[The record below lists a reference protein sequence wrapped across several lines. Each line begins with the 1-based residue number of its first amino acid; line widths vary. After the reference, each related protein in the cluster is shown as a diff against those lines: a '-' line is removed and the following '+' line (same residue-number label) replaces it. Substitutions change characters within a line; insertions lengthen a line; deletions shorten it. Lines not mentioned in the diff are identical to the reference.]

1 MIESQNPTDVINTI
15 KNWNNDKEIKI
26 FDVLQNNDEEN
37 ILDNQEKELKEIE
50 TLRKIEDIFWLKSKE
65 AIEFKWKMIEYFN
78 FYTNNIIP
86 IIKNLKE
93 KLKGTENEILQE
105 DEDFNHWFNKHTKN
119 VVIRGIFYAL
129 MLWIDPI
136 PVIIAWATHDLKH
149 INIPWGWDK
158 KHWPQAVPLVDIVV
172 KEYNNTIKINKIN
185 EDTINQIKYAVE
197 NHMSDHWEP
206 DTMPIAQSLNDA
218 DRTRIARRD
227 WYTEK
232 FFSTGAGKILANW
245 RKTEFI
251 KYFHDI
257 WIDYDTTSI
266 Q

>member
-1 MIESQNPTDVINTI
+1 MNEIINSNESI
-15 KNWNNDKEIKI
+15 KDKHGSWYTPAEKDII
-26 FDVLQNNDEEN
+26 DVLNQNFD
-37 ILDNQEKELKEIE
+37 IQKDGLE
-50 TLRKIEDIFWLKSKE
+50 TQKTWEKIEELFWLKSKE
-65 AIEFKWKMIEYFN
+65 SIEFKWKMIEYFK
-78 FYTNNIIP
+78 FYTDKIIP

-105 DEDFNHWFNKHTKN
+105 DEDDNHWFNKHTKN

-149 INIPWGWDK
+149 INIPGGWDK
-158 KHWPQAVPLVDIVV
+158 KHWPQAVPLVDIVID
-172 KEYNNTIKINKIN
+172 EYNKIWDKKIDD
-185 EDTINQIKYAVE
+185 EIRRQIKYAVK

-206 DTMPIAQSLNDA
+206 DSMPIAQCLNDA

-227 WYTEK
+227 WYQER
-232 FFSTGAGKILANW
+232 FFSTDAWKVMANW
-245 RKTEFI
+245 KKKEFI
-251 KYFHDI
+251 KYFHNI